1 MNYSLWCEKDARIG
15 GEKLSVVIK
24 EDDAKEPRAA
34 AARMCTVVVGY
45 VPKACSLALSI
56 DKDS

>member
-1 MNYSLWCEKDARIG
+1 MDRR
-15 GEKLSVVIK
+15 KLSVVVK

>member
-1 MNYSLWCEKDARIG
+1 MNYSLCREKDVRIG
-15 GEKLSVVIK
+15 GEKLSIVVK
-24 EDDAKEPRAA
+24 EDDAKDPRAA
-34 AARMCTVVVGY
+34 AVRKCVVVGY